1 MIFGTFTKTGARLFT
16 RYELTNSVMNKERIS
31 FSAAVLMSL
40 VGVGLSVFSTNKML
54 LASSS
59 TRSMLTKSQ

>member
-1 MIFGTFTKTGARLFT
+1 MIFGTFAKTGSRLFT